1 MPVQSLDGLG
11 KNRIL
16 AALPVEE
23 LSGLAHELERVCF
36 VSGQIVQDPGSRQS
50 HVYFPVSGVF
60 SLLIST
66 TEGASVQLAMTGVE
80 GLVGIPLMLGVES
93 TQYRVVAQ
101 GACEAYRLRAEG
113 VAWMMDQDSVLRR
126 LVLSYIHALMVQLA
140 QGVVCNR
147 HHAVEQQL
155 CRWLLFSLDLRGGDQ
170 LEVTQELIAGMLG
183 VRREAVTEAAG
194 KLQAAG
200 LIHYRRGHI
209 TVLDR
214 GGLEARVCECYGV
227 VRAEYAR
234 LFRLMAH
241 CPVPARR
248 DDLSQATLRQRAE
261 ARLSQV
267 TLPIQ
272 SSEWDTT
279 RLLHELQV
287 HQIELE
293 MHNEA
298 LRQAY
303 DEVNTLREKFADIY
317 DFAPVGYFT
326 LDNQGGIAQVNLAGA
341 ILLGVRR
348 SRMEGTPFSTAV
360 APVDV
365 PVFNAFLADVLA
377 GRGPGKC
384 EIVLIPT
391 SHRPAARVRIEAVAD
406 EGGQECRMVVIDMTE
421 KPQMHPAF
429 PLHLV
434 PVVLPDAAGSA

>member
-23 LSGLAHELERVCF
+23 LSGLARELEWVGF
-36 VSGQIVQDPGSRQS
+36 TSGQTVQDPGSRQS
-50 HVYFPVSGVF
+50 HIYFPVNGVF
-60 SLLIST
+60 SLLIAT
-66 TEGASVQLAMTGVE
+66 AEGASVQLAMTGVE
-80 GLVGIPLMLGVES
+80 GLVGIPLMLGVETS
-93 TQYRVVAQ
+93 QYRVVAQ

-126 LVLSYIHALMVQLA
+126 LALSYTHALMAQLA
-140 QGVVCNR
+140 QGAVCNR

-194 KLQAAG
+194 RLQAAG

-214 GGLEARVCECYGV
+214 AGLEARVCECYGV

-234 LFRLMAH
+234 IFRLMAH
-241 CPVPARR
+241 CPMPARR
-248 DDLSQATLRQRAE
+248 DDPEQASLRRRAE
-261 ARLSQV
+261 ARLLQV
-267 TLPIQ
+267 ELPAQ
-272 SSEWDTT
+272 SNEWDTS

-326 LDNQGGIAQVNLAGA
+326 LDARGVIAQINLAGA
-341 ILLGVRR
+341 ILLGIRR
-348 SRMEGTPFSTAV
+348 SRMGGTQFSSAV
-360 APVDV
+360 APEYV
-365 PVFNAFLADVLA
+365 PAFDAFLAEVLQ
-377 GRGPGKC
+377 GRGRGKC
-384 EIVLIPT
+384 EIVLLPT
-391 SHRPAARVRIEAVAD
+391 SHRPEARVRIEAVAD

-421 KPQMHPAF
+421 KPQASPVF
-429 PLHLV
+429 PLRLV
-434 PVVLPDAAGSA
+434 PEIPPDEVGSA

>member
-1 MPVQSLDGLG
+1 
-11 KNRIL
+11 
-16 AALPVEE
+16 
-23 LSGLAHELERVCF
+23 
-36 VSGQIVQDPGSRQS
+36 
-50 HVYFPVSGVF
+50 
-60 SLLIST
+60 
-66 TEGASVQLAMTGVE
+66 
-80 GLVGIPLMLGVES
+80 
-93 TQYRVVAQ
+93 
-101 GACEAYRLRAEG
+101 